1 MHRWIW
7 RLRYPAPQATHHEYP
22 IAAIPHDT
30 PRGPFGPTVLPGN
43 YSVRLTVD
51 GKPFTAPLVIKMD
64 PRVKTSAAGLHKKF
78 QAEMRLASA
87 MTDTTRA
94 LTEGN
99 SIRTQIQKLHAES
112 SQTRDAVE
120 QFEKKLNALVGTSNA
135 GAPSGPELTLTRVN
149 SQAATLY
156 GAVSQVDAEPT
167 TAQTEALASVEREG
181 ADALKRWAEL
191 KKSELPA
198 VNKLLR
204 GSQAPELKV
213 DDGIDLPEVDV
224 DEE

>member
-1 MHRWIW
+1 
-7 RLRYPAPQATHHEYP
+7 
-22 IAAIPHDT
+22 
-30 PRGPFGPTVLPGN
+30 
-43 YSVRLTVD
+43 
-51 GKPFTAPLVIKMD
+51 
-64 PRVKTSAAGLHKKF
+64 
-78 QAEMRLASA
+78 
-87 MTDTTRA
+87 
-94 LTEGN
+94 
-99 SIRTQIQKLHAES
+99 
-112 SQTRDAVE
+112 VE